1 MLVKYNNSP
10 NAVIQAASIICPGS
24 FSPALSF
31 HFISVLMQADDEVY
45 ENQAFSHEESITR
58 HEQVHL
64 QTNGGRRNDRPQSYQ
79 TAVKE
84 E

>member
-1 MLVKYNNSP
+1 
-10 NAVIQAASIICPGS
+10 
-24 FSPALSF
+24 
-31 HFISVLMQADDEVY
+31 MQADDEVY